1 MKLAELVPGTNRINE
16 PYQLYQHIN
25 APYQRTVSTVS
36 TCINYMSSGA
46 SIEPRVRPSRV
57 RMPGA
62 CVGGGS
68 GTHALPSDGQMAKN
82 ARVCCLLKRRRG
94 RRQRNANV
102 ACTKDT
108 NARGRGPRQ
117 RVHDWQL
124 RRPVFECLNCSRR
137 RNVDGRRHC
146 TLLLLFLHEIQTAA
160 DEQ

>member
-82 ARVCCLLKRRRG
+82 ARVCCLLKRRLRRG
-94 RRQRNANV
+94 QCNANS
-102 ACTKDT
+102 AYCKG
-108 NARGRGPRQ
+108 AGA
-117 RVHDWQL
+117 
-124 RRPVFECLNCSRR
+124 RR
-137 RNVDGRRHC
+137 R
-146 TLLLLFLHEIQTAA
+146 
-160 DEQ
+160 